1 MVEHLTRDLGSLRH
15 GDHLCLPYDHVDEKT
30 DAVIPFIADG
40 LGRGERCVYIADP
53 DQREA
58 LLGALSNAGVN
69 ASRALD
75 RGSLWLRT
83 PQETYLRSGKFDP
96 DDMLAL
102 LDELITGAQ
111 TDGFVGL
118 RGSGEASATEDHGI
132 SWSDLDLVRA
142 RLQRAVRG
150 PADRRPVPLPPGGR
164 AAGAHRRRA
173 SRAPDCDRQRPRVPE
188 LVLREARRR
197 ARGRRGTRR
206 VDAASAAA
214 FAQPVT
220 FARWR

>member
-30 DAVIPFIADG
+30 DAVIPFIAEG

-53 DQREA
+53 NQREA

-83 PQETYLRSGKFDP
+83 PQETYFRSGKFDP
-96 DDMLAL
+96 ADMLAL

-111 TDGFVGL
+111 TDGFVGV
-118 RGSGEASATEDHGI
+118 RGSGEASAAVPAARDGGPGI
-132 SWSDLDLVRA
+132 SQGV
-142 RLQRAVRG
+142 
-150 PADRRPVPLPPGGR
+150 DRDGRPLPLVADCAVISPPFL
-164 AAGAHRRRA
+164 RRRA
-173 SRAPDCDRQRPRVPE
+173 
-188 LVLREARRR
+188 
-197 ARGRRGTRR
+197 
-206 VDAASAAA
+206 
-214 FAQPVT
+214 
-220 FARWR
+220 